1 MTRKAVRVRVPGST
15 SNLGAGF
22 DSLGLAI
29 NRYLQIE
36 AVESETWHFELNSP
50 CLAGLPTDE
59 RNLIAQTAISVAS
72 EMGQSMPPCEVK
84 VKSELPLA
92 RGLGSSASAIIAG
105 IELAD
110 RMLDLELTLEDKLRL
125 ACLHESHPD
134 NLAASLYGGFVV
146 TSQHDGGSRCLATV
160 VPDIDMVVVVPP
172 YELKTAEARRVLPE
186 HLPFPEAIKGS
197 GIANLTVAAILQNN
211 WQLAGKLMDEDVFHQ
226 PYRSA
231 LIPDLSAAS
240 KAARG
245 AGAYGAA
252 LSGAGPTIIVFTAC
266 GTGECVAKQLAE
278 RFPDDD
284 VFVVRPDAE
293 GVTSQIKIPSTP

>member
-1 MTRKAVRVRVPGST
+1 MTRKAVWVRVPGST

-22 DSLGLAI
+22 DSLGLAV

-36 AVESETWHFELNSP
+36 ATESDKWHFELNSP

-59 RNLIAQTAISVAS
+59 GNLIARTAISIAS
-72 EMGQSMPPCEVK
+72 ETGQSMPACEVK

-92 RGLGSSASAIIAG
+92 RGLGSSAAAIIAG
-105 IELAD
+105 TELAD

-125 ACLHESHPD
+125 ACLHENHPD

-146 TSQHDGGSRCLATV
+146 TSQHNGESHCLAAGA
-160 VPDIDMVVVVPP
+160 PDIDMVAVVPP
-172 YELKTAEARRVLPE
+172 YELKTVEARRVLPE

-211 WQLAGKLMDEDVFHQ
+211 WELAGKLMSEDMFHQ
-226 PYRSA
+226 RYRSA
-231 LIPDLSAAS
+231 LIPDLAAAS
-240 KAARG
+240 EAASD

-252 LSGAGPTIIVFTAC
+252 LSGAGPTVIVFTPR
-266 GTGECVAKQLAE
+266 GSGECVTKQLAN
-278 RFPDDD
+278 RFPEDD
-284 VFVVRPDAE
+284 VFAVRSDGD